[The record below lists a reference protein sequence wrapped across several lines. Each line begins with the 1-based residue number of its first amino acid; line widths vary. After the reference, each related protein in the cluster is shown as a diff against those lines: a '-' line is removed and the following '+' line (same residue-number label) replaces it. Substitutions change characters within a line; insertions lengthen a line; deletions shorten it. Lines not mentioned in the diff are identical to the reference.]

1 MQHMSPQSFRLSIII
16 PTKNRLQALTQ
27 LLESISRLAELDTI
41 RPQVIVAD
49 NDSADNT
56 CLAVSS
62 MAKTF
67 PTQIQVLKVAR
78 PGKSAAIND
87 AVQSASG
94 AILAFL
100 DDDVVVDKTWL
111 AAVRDF
117 FRNEE
122 YQVGQG
128 VIRLAAPENH
138 DPEVLRL
145 VERYRTIP
153 RLEHQPNL
161 KTLHSLNGANFFVSR
176 DVFDRV
182 GGFDERLGP
191 GASGTSE
198 DVDFAHRLGRAGIA
212 IGYAPRAVVYHR
224 VDRHRLTEE
233 YFKASHRRQG
243 ASRFLIRRH
252 SSATI
257 CLNLV
262 RAAAQYGFYTAS
274 GRERERY
281 RSKGRIYH
289 YLGMLAARQ
298 NHSDRRPADKTEDAM
313 EAPSLRR

>member
-1 MQHMSPQSFRLSIII
+1 MQHLSPQSFRLSIVI
-16 PTKNRLQALTQ
+16 PTKNRLQVLTQ
-27 LLESISRLAELDTI
+27 LLESIEQLAELDTI

-56 CLAVSS
+56 CHAVTS

-78 PGKSAAIND
+78 PGKSAAINE
-87 AVQSASG
+87 AVKSASG
-94 AILAFL
+94 DLLAFL

-111 AAVRDF
+111 TAVGDF
-117 FRNEE
+117 FRNQE
-122 YQVGQG
+122 YRVGQG

-153 RLEHQPNL
+153 RLEHEPNL
-161 KTLHSLNGANFFVSR
+161 KTLHSLNGANFFVLH

-198 DVDFAHRLGRAGIA
+198 DVDFAQRLGRAGIA

-224 VDRHRLTEE
+224 IDRHRLTEE

-262 RAAAQYGFYTAS
+262 RAAAQYSYYTAS

-289 YLGMLAARQ
+289 YLGMLAAKQ
-298 NHSDRRPADKTEDAM
+298 NHIDRRSPAKTEDALDSR
-313 EAPSLRR
+313 SLRS

>member
-1 MQHMSPQSFRLSIII
+1 MQHMTPQSFRLAIII
-16 PTKNRLQALTQ
+16 PTKNRLVVLTQ
-27 LLESISRLAELDTI
+27 LLESISRLTELDTI

-49 NDSADNT
+49 NNSADDT
-56 CLAVSS
+56 CHAVGS
-62 MAKTF
+62 MAKRF
-67 PTQIQVLKVAR
+67 PTHMEVLKVAR
-78 PGKSAAIND
+78 PGKSAAINE
-87 AVQSASG
+87 AAKFASG
-94 AILAFL
+94 GVLAFL

-117 FRNEE
+117 FRNAE

-128 VIRLAAPENH
+128 VIRLATPEHH
-138 DPEVLRL
+138 DPEVLTL

-161 KTLHSLNGANFFVSR
+161 KTLHSLNGANVFVSR

-198 DVDFAHRLGRAGIA
+198 DVDFARRVTGLGIT

-289 YLGMLAARQ
+289 YLGMLAAKQ
-298 NHSDRRPADKTEDAM
+298 NHIDRRPPAKTKDGVNP
-313 EAPSLRR
+313 PSSRR